1 MKIAVFFGGKSVE
14 HDISII
20 TALQT
25 MKAISKENSFIPVY
39 IKSNGKMVTADNL
52 TDEKIYLDY
61 EKNVKNE
68 KDVVLYDGGLATIKK
83 KKINI
88 INIECALLCCHGH
101 GGEDGSLQGA
111 LEISKIPYTSCDC
124 CSSVLCMDKGISKFV
139 LESNGLPSIKGVY
152 FNKCKYVQE
161 KSNVIAQIDKIVS
174 YPCIIKPATLGSSVG
189 ILICEDKNMLEEKLE
204 NAFNYDDKILV
215 EKYLSNAREF
225 CCAVIKNSSN
235 YIASNVVE
243 VSKSKIY
250 TFEEK
255 YLSEKSTPKN
265 KISPELEQQ
274 IKNYAKEAYKVFGCS
289 GVVRV
294 DFLFD
299 NGKLY
304 VNELNSIP
312 GSLSFNMFKF
322 SFADIINCLLREGV
336 AKYKEK
342 DNLIYKFNSQAIE
355 KYIELTEVAKK

>member
-25 MKAISKENSFIPVY
+25 MKAIPSEHSFIPVY
-39 IKSNGKMVTADNL
+39 IKPDGNMVTADNL

-68 KDVVLYDGGLATIKK
+68 RDVLLYNGALAIVKK
-83 KKINI
+83 RKINI
-88 INIECALLCCHGH
+88 IKIDCALLCCHGH

-111 LEISKIPYTSCDC
+111 LEIANIPYTSCDC
-124 CSSVLCMDKGISKFV
+124 CSSVLCMDKGISKLV
-139 LESNGLPSIKGVY
+139 LESNKIPSIKGVY
-152 FNKCKYVQE
+152 FNKCRYEQE
-161 KSNVIAQIDKIVS
+161 KQDVLSEIEKKVS
-174 YPCIIKPATLGSSVG
+174 FPCIIKPSTLGSSVG
-189 ILICEDKNMLEEKLE
+189 IDICENKEALEEKLE
-204 NAFNYDDKILV
+204 IAFNYDDKILI

-225 CCAVIKNSSN
+225 CCAVIKSSTN
-235 YIASNVVE
+235 LIASNVIE
-243 VSKSKIY
+243 VSKSKIF

-255 YLSEKSTPKN
+255 YLKEKSMPEN
-265 KISPELEQQ
+265 EISSELEEQ
-274 IKNYAKEAYKVFGCS
+274 IKSYAKLSYKAIGCS

-322 SFADIINCLLREGV
+322 PFADIINCLLREGI
-336 AKYKEK
+336 ARYKEK
-342 DNLIYKFNSQAIE
+342 DKLIYKFNSQAIE
-355 KYIELTEVAKK
+355 KYIALMGMTKK

>member
-1 MKIAVFFGGKSVE
+1 MKIAVFYGGKSVE

-25 MKAISKENSFIPVY
+25 MKAIPKEHSFIPVY
-39 IKSNGKMVTADNL
+39 IKPNGKMVTADNL
-52 TDEKIYLDY
+52 TDERIYLDY
-61 EKNVKNE
+61 ERNVKNE
-68 KDVVLYDGGLATIKK
+68 KDVVLYSGGLATVKK

-111 LEISKIPYTSCDC
+111 LEISQIPYTSCDC
-124 CSSVLCMDKGISKFV
+124 YSSVLCMDKGISKLV
-139 LESNGLPSIKGVY
+139 LESNGIPSLAGVY
-152 FNKCKYVQE
+152 FNKCRYAQE
-161 KSNVIAQIDKIVS
+161 KNDVILEIEKKVS
-174 YPCIIKPATLGSSVG
+174 FPCIIKPSTLGSSVG
-189 ILICEDKNMLEEKLE
+189 IDICEEGNMLEEKLE

-225 CCAVIKNSSN
+225 CCAVIKNSTN

-255 YLSEKSTPKN
+255 YLKEKSSPNNT
-265 KISPELEQQ
+265 ISPKLEEQ
-274 IKNYAKEAYKVFGCS
+274 IKSYAKSSYKVLGCS

-294 DFLFD
+294 DFLYE

-322 SFADIINCLLREGV
+322 SFADIINCLIREGI

-342 DNLIYKFNSQAIE
+342 DKLIYKFNSQAIE
-355 KYIELTEVAKK
+355 KYIELMGTSKK